1 MIDGVHRQNVPPNQY
16 QIKLELSELGSDVA
30 VESPADR
37 GQERAEQAGI
47 GWITVRLAGSSND
60 LRRWRRAVL
69 TRRRHSQV
77 GCVGLWLRNS
87 IVGLWYGG
95 DSPFEGEP
103 EHRAA
108 LKSLMDLSVVVFPV
122 CGDITLFPQQIPK
135 ELQPIGGTQGDEARI
150 TGNVLSV
157 YRARRALAGSAPPPA
172 ATILIRAPFLCPK
185 SWLSSKRRVSV
196 VGIRSAVRLR
206 P

>member
-1 MIDGVHRQNVPPNQY
+1 M
-16 QIKLELSELGSDVA
+16 
-30 VESPADR
+30 
-37 GQERAEQAGI
+37 
-47 GWITVRLAGSSND
+47 
-60 LRRWRRAVL
+60 L